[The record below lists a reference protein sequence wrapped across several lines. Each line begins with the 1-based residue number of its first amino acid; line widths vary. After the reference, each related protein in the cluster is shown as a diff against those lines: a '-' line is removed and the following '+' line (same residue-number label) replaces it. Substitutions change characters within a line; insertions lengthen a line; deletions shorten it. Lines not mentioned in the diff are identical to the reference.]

1 MPDPGRS
8 ARHSRDSAD
17 PVRWARAHDIFNAA
31 LERPV
36 EERGP
41 FVDAACGD
49 DEGLRDEVSSLLA
62 SDLQAGDFIERPAVS
77 MLAGAEG
84 WTFTPRFAPGNAVGR
99 YEILAFL
106 GAGGIGEVYRARD
119 TRLGRQVALKLVTDP
134 DDRQAGPRLLAEAQH
149 ASILSHPNICDVYEV
164 EDGSDLPFIVLEL
177 VEGPTLHDVLKERRP
192 SIAEAAQWAK
202 EIAGALDHAHRR
214 GIIHRDLKSANV
226 ALSPDGTVKVL
237 DFGLSRRFAT
247 PDGTLANA
255 AAILADAS
263 VAGTLTHIAPEVL
276 RGEPPDARIDLW
288 ALGVMLYEMTSG
300 ELPFKKATALQ
311 TVEAILEAPPQALPA
326 TVPAE
331 LQRLIARCLEKDPS
345 SRIGTAAEL
354 RAGLEALRLDDAG
367 TPVRT
372 GIGRRPRV
380 AVALALAALVG
391 SLYGGWL
398 LLSPPSV
405 PVLAVL
411 PLENVREDATEPFFA
426 NGVTEALIAELGRID
441 GIRVIAPDTSIR
453 TSTAAGAGRDMA
465 HKAGADHVLEG
476 SVERTADRIRLSARL
491 VEAASGREIWSQE
504 YQRDAR
510 EIQALQATVAKAVAQ
525 AVDIEITADDA
536 RRFAAVRAVAPDVYE
551 AYLKGRY
558 YWNQRTRASIRTA
571 IGHFEAALA
580 LDPTYAPAYA
590 ALADCYNQLG
600 TVMVGGGPPREWRP
614 KAAEAAIKALQIDAD
629 LAEAHATLGYVRHY
643 DWEWAEAESSFKR
656 AIALNPS
663 YALARI
669 WYANYLCSRLR
680 FDEAVREVMIARSL
694 DPLSLIVSTNVGW
707 VLQMARRNDEAIVEL
722 ERALAL
728 DPTYLQAHMRLAAS
742 YIHAGRFDAAI
753 EENQA
758 IARLSN
764 GSAASLVGLEHTKM
778 LAGRPH
784 EFERRFSELLAGL
797 PEAYVSPGALANT
810 YFGAGRIDEGFIWL
824 DRAYRERT
832 NNIAYLAA
840 EPVYDRV
847 REDPRFKALLRAIG
861 LLRGPGGP

>member
-1 MPDPGRS
+1 
-8 ARHSRDSAD
+8 
-17 PVRWARAHDIFNAA
+17 
-31 LERPV
+31 
-36 EERGP
+36 
-41 FVDAACGD
+41 
-49 DEGLRDEVSSLLA
+49 
-62 SDLQAGDFIERPAVS
+62 
-77 MLAGAEG
+77 
-84 WTFTPRFAPGNAVGR
+84 
-99 YEILAFL
+99 
-106 GAGGIGEVYRARD
+106 
-119 TRLGRQVALKLVTDP
+119 
-134 DDRQAGPRLLAEAQH
+134 
-149 ASILSHPNICDVYEV
+149 
-164 EDGSDLPFIVLEL
+164 
-177 VEGPTLHDVLKERRP
+177 
-192 SIAEAAQWAK
+192 
-202 EIAGALDHAHRR
+202 
-214 GIIHRDLKSANV
+214 
-226 ALSPDGTVKVL
+226 
-237 DFGLSRRFAT
+237 
-247 PDGTLANA
+247 
-255 AAILADAS
+255 
-263 VAGTLTHIAPEVL
+263 
-276 RGEPPDARIDLW
+276 
-288 ALGVMLYEMTSG
+288 
-300 ELPFKKATALQ
+300 
-311 TVEAILEAPPQALPA
+311 
-326 TVPAE
+326 
-331 LQRLIARCLEKDPS
+331 
-345 SRIGTAAEL
+345 
-354 RAGLEALRLDDAG
+354 
-367 TPVRT
+367 
-372 GIGRRPRV
+372 
-380 AVALALAALVG
+380 
-391 SLYGGWL
+391 
-398 LLSPPSV
+398 
-405 PVLAVL
+405 
-411 PLENVREDATEPFFA
+411 
-426 NGVTEALIAELGRID
+426 
-441 GIRVIAPDTSIR
+441 
-453 TSTAAGAGRDMA
+453 MA